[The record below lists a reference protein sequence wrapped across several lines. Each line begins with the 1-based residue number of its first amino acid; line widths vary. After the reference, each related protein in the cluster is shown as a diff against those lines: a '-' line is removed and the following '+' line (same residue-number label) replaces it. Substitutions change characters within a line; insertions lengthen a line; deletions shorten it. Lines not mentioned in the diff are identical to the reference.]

1 MGAGNGTGK
10 DGPDGVQQ
18 EGTDGETP
26 SLPESAGPLA
36 RISISGPQAAATP
49 GRARVPRAIPT
60 SPGYQ
65 LTPSASE
72 P

>member
-36 RISISGPQAAATP
+36 RISISGPQAAATS
-49 GRARVPRAIPT
+49 R
-60 SPGYQ
+60 
-65 LTPSASE
+65 
-72 P
+72 